1 MTEEKEGT
9 PDTIR
14 TESSASTPGV
24 EQRTRPTAAAYR
36 GPRIASAGRR
46 PRIIKRARWTAVS
59 SAREVGALI
68 RVLRLRAGFTQDETA
83 ELLGV
88 SRRWYNELENGR
100 ETIRIGMVLD
110 VLNAFGCH
118 MGLGGEGASFSI
130 EELTHVAAVKG
141 SEDQIWH
148 VDFERGLED
157 PEERPEAVKRGNK
170 RGYLRSGIR
179 VANNKIV
186 QIPKKRPI
194 VPEFA
199 SGVAEGAKT
208 AGLKDKKEA
217 NEKHETKSATTEV
230 ESK

>member
-1 MTEEKEGT
+1 
-9 PDTIR
+9 
-14 TESSASTPGV
+14 
-24 EQRTRPTAAAYR
+24 
-36 GPRIASAGRR
+36 
-46 PRIIKRARWTAVS
+46 
-59 SAREVGALI
+59 
-68 RVLRLRAGFTQDETA
+68 
-83 ELLGV
+83 
-88 SRRWYNELENGR
+88 
-100 ETIRIGMVLD
+100 
-110 VLNAFGCH
+110 

-141 SEDQIWH
+141 SEDQVWH

-199 SGVAEGAKT
+199 AGADAAK
-208 AGLKDKKEA
+208 ASGLKETKEA
-217 NEKHETKSATTEV
+217 KETKSETSEPDDDA
-230 ESK
+230 K

>member
-1 MTEEKEGT
+1 MTDEKDGT
-9 PDTIR
+9 PDGLSTQSSPSP
-14 TESSASTPGV
+14 TEDKHP
-24 EQRTRPTAAAYR
+24 TRPTAAAYR

-141 SEDQIWH
+141 CEDQVWH

-199 SGVAEGAKT
+199 AGAQDAAK
-208 AGLKDKKEA
+208 ASGLKETKEA
-217 NEKHETKSATTEV
+217 KDAKSETPETDG

>member
-1 MTEEKEGT
+1 MTDEKDGT
-9 PDTIR
+9 PDGLPTQSSPSP
-14 TESSASTPGV
+14 TEDEHP
-24 EQRTRPTAAAYR
+24 TRSTAAAYR

-141 SEDQIWH
+141 REDQVWH

-199 SGVAEGAKT
+199 SGAQDAAK
-208 AGLKDKKEA
+208 ASGLKETKEA
-217 NEKHETKSATTEV
+217 KDAKSEKPETDD